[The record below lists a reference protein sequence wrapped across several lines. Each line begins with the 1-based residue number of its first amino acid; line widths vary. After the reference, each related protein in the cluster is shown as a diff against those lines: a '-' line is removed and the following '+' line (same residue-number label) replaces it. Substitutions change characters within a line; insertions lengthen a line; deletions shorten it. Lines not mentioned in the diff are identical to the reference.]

1 MKSINNCEGNVP
13 EVLFSLFKKIII
25 NKPMYQVINNLPINY
40 DFQSKTKEEL
50 KLYAKWFEEDN
61 KGNEEADLIKKSIQV
76 YKTDKYYKI
85 ITMYRTESW
94 TYLLGEPVFLL
105 PLDITAGELA
115 KVILEGLNHSRSIS
129 ESEEDIIR
137 NNNKQS
143 LLKQIKEKSYDNLY
157 KNSTSCNIY
166 VESQEITIEPN
177 IYLGSREGL
186 TTDMERVVKL
196 EFLESKYIDIAKLV
210 IDILSYKVNIPK
222 S

>member
-1 MKSINNCEGNVP
+1 
-13 EVLFSLFKKIII
+13 
-25 NKPMYQVINNLPINY
+25 MYQVINNLPINY

-50 KLYAKWFEEDN
+50 KRYAKWFEEDN

>member
-1 MKSINNCEGNVP
+1 MNFFMK
-13 EVLFSLFKKIII
+13 K
-25 NKPMYQVINNLPINY
+25 
-40 DFQSKTKEEL
+40 L
-50 KLYAKWFEEDN
+50 KLFATNAHLFEEDN

-85 ITMYRTESW
+85 IAMYRTESW

-166 VESQEITIEPN
+166 AESQEITIEPN

>member
-1 MKSINNCEGNVP
+1 
-13 EVLFSLFKKIII
+13 
-25 NKPMYQVINNLPINY
+25 MYQVINNLPINY

-50 KLYAKWFEEDN
+50 KLHAKWFEEDN

>member
-1 MKSINNCEGNVP
+1 
-13 EVLFSLFKKIII
+13 
-25 NKPMYQVINNLPINY
+25 MYQVINNLPINY

-50 KLYAKWFEEDN
+50 KLYTKWFEEDN

>member
-1 MKSINNCEGNVP
+1 MFLD
-13 EVLFSLFKKIII
+13 VLFSLFKKIII
-25 NKPMYQVINNLPINY
+25 NKPKYQVINNLPIDY

-94 TYLLGEPVFLL
+94 MYLLGEPVFLL